1 MSEKALPL
9 PDAAGDWG
17 AAEAGV
23 KRSRQDSRRQQVLE
37 AAARLFAERG
47 FAGTS
52 MRDIAKAV
60 GMLPG
65 SLYYHFP
72 SKSALLLAVYGEGIT
87 RITLAVDQAL
97 AEEHRPWDRLEA
109 VCRAHL
115 EMVLDE
121 SPYARVVI
129 RVLPQD
135 AADVAEAMT
144 ALRDS
149 YERRLR
155 DLIADLDLS
164 TDCDPRAFRLLLLG
178 GLNWAQVWY
187 RPGGTPPRDIAAQFL
202 ECLKNGTAR
211 REKG

>member
-1 MSEKALPL
+1 MSETAL
-9 PDAAGDWG
+9 
-17 AAEAGV
+17 AEADGAEDRRGTV
-23 KRSRQDSRRQQVLE
+23 KASRQDSRREQVLE
-37 AAARLFAERG
+37 AAAKHFAERG

-72 SKSALLLAVYGEGIT
+72 SKSALLLAVYGEGVK
-87 RITLAVDQAL
+87 RIAQAVDQAVV
-97 AEEHRPWDRLEA
+97 EEVQAWARLEA
-109 VCRAHL
+109 ACRAHL
-115 EMVLDE
+115 ETVLDE

-155 DLIADLDLS
+155 ELIADLDLA
-164 TDCDPRAFRLLLLG
+164 TDCDQGAFRHLLLG

-187 RPGGTPPRDIAAQFL
+187 RPGGTPPGDIAAQFL
-202 ECLKNGTAR
+202 ECLKNRTAR
-211 REKG
+211 GGKN